1 VTLQFREEQ
10 PGNPLMM
17 TRAEVEDRVHAL
29 SSQQGLADLK
39 FAEVIPINPSGDGVT
54 SSKFTIKTTEQ
65 DTKLVLDATKT
76 AFQDKLEAKPAL
88 TFAGSTEIASEKAP
102 VFAIDK
108 PELGANVGKSN
119 LRQNVQTYIGGA
131 AILLENIT
139 PSTTLAALTQRLE
152 ATRQTESFS
161 DTLSRTRSIIV
172 LEGTEDNVKSAAIL
186 VNDDTS
192 SVLDNEQKWEGDVR
206 DREWQLALESLTK
219 DSTPASVQSFSA
231 AIAETFTAN
240 AITALVLSFV
250 FIGIYIWVR
259 FAAPRY
265 SLAAI
270 VALVHDVL
278 TVIGLIALAE
288 ILYDASATRSFANA
302 ALLLPFKIDLN
313 MVAALLTIAGYSLN
327 DTVVIMDRI
336 RENRGKLPH
345 ATRDIINTSINQTF
359 SRTLITGGTT
369 LGSCIILYIWGGE
382 GMRAFAFALAT
393 GLIVGTYSSVAVA
406 APIVWSRKHDGVPQQ
421 SA

>member
-1 VTLQFREEQ
+1 
-10 PGNPLMM
+10 
-17 TRAEVEDRVHAL
+17 
-29 SSQQGLADLK
+29 
-39 FAEVIPINPSGDGVT
+39 
-54 SSKFTIKTTEQ
+54 
-65 DTKLVLDATKT
+65 
-76 AFQDKLEAKPAL
+76 
-88 TFAGSTEIASEKAP
+88 

-161 DTLSRTRSIIV
+161 DTLSRTRSVIV

-421 SA
+421 SV